1 MPDYVKAQEVG
12 EGKVAPGEC
21 FPYYKECPKSVFK
34 GSANNKY
41 TDQQHDS
48 ATEDQDSVNEIHS
61 M

>member
-21 FPYYKECPKSVFK
+21 FPYYKDCPKSIFQ
-34 GSANNKY
+34 GSPNNKY

-48 ATEDQDSVNEIHS
+48 AKEHQILDNEIHS